1 MVRAADPKYG
11 GRYTCSRVYNQ
22 FMKFILLYAGFLILW
37 FFVLPRIP
45 GISRFT

>member
-1 MVRAADPKYG
+1 VI
-11 GRYTCSRVYNQ
+11 GRIEGTVACFEVYNQ
-22 FMKFILLYAGFLILW
+22 FMKLILFYAGFLILW